1 MIILVAA
8 TVIVITIA
16 IMAFSAYVGY
26 RLVTPPRVVG
36 QWTPRDLGHDYEEVW
51 IRNREGL
58 RLHAWWINRGSD
70 KTVLPLHGYTVSKW
84 EEIYMKPIMKILLD
98 AGYNVL
104 AFDFRA
110 HGKSEGKRTTVGD
123 RELIDLMSAIDW
135 LLSNH
140 PESARKIGLIGYSMG
155 GIVTISALAEDDRV
169 ICGIADSPPI
179 DMDKTA
185 ARGLRYFANL
195 PQWLYPIIKPW
206 VTAISGG
213 RVFNIMR
220 CADKVKKP
228 LLLIAGSKDPLVM
241 PEEIK
246 EFAKRN
252 EKVNPHVQ
260 LWVTEAE
267 HVRTINLLP
276 EEYKQKILE
285 FFQEYLGN

>member
-1 MIILVAA
+1 MIILVTAV
-8 TVIVITIA
+8 VIVIVTGVI
-16 IMAFSAYVGY
+16 AFSAYVGY

-36 QWTPRDLGHDYEEVW
+36 EWTPKDLGYDYEDVW
-51 IRNREGL
+51 ITSRDGL
-58 RLHAWWINRGSD
+58 RLHAWWIDRGSD

-84 EEIYMKPIMKILLD
+84 EENYMKPVMKILLD

-110 HGKSEGKRTTVGD
+110 HGKSEGKHTTVGD

-140 PESARKIGLIGYSMG
+140 PGSARKIGLIGYSMG
-155 GIVTISALAEDDRV
+155 GIVTIRALGEDGR
-169 ICGIADSPPI
+169 ITCGIADSPPI

-206 VTAISGG
+206 VTAISEG
-213 RVFNIMR
+213 RVINIMR
-220 CADKVKKP
+220 YADKVRKP
-228 LLLIAGSKDPLVM
+228 LLLIAGSKDPLVT

-252 EKVNPHVQ
+252 EKVNPHIQ

-267 HVRTINLLP
+267 HVRTINLAP
-276 EEYKQKILE
+276 EEYKQRILE
-285 FFQEYLGN
+285 FLRECLGD